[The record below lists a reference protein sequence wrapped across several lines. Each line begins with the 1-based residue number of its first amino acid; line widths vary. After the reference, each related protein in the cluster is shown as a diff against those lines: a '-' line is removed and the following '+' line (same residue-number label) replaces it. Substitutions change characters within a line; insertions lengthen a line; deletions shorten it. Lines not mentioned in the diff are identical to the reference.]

1 MSLRKPKVAEIV
13 VRIPVELAIDLF
25 NESGDLPSA
34 DFPAI
39 MKLVESI
46 SEVLDIVQAEKASR
60 AETVFVGEKEDEIP
74 VSKKPLT

>member
-34 DFPAI
+34 DFPAV

-46 SEVLDIVQAEKASR
+46 AEVLDIVQAEKAFQ